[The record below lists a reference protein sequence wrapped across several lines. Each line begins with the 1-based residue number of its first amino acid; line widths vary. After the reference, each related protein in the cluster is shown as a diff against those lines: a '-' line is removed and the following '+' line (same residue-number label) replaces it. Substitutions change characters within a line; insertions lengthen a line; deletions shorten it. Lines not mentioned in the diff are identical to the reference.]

1 MSDTKDIE
9 PIVLSPEALRAADTI
24 RRLAGLG
31 SIEEAIS
38 RALGDEA
45 FFQEKLA
52 EGWSIVLRRGDQF
65 WELDWPK

>member
-52 EGWSIVLRRGDQF
+52 DGWSIVLRRGDQF
-65 WELDWPK
+65 WELDRPK

>member
-52 EGWSIVLRRGDQF
+52 DGWSIVLRRGDQF